1 MNWRRRSKRSQIL
14 NILNGRRRRS
24 IEENGVAAVNQ
35 TDQDQEIDTDHPE
48 EDHEA
53 EEEVQTQRVIETG
66 REVRNTRKKRRN
78 TRSEREVETEIL
90 LFVYINVIVNQ
101 STIVSIPLHF

>member
-14 NILNGRRRRS
+14 NILNGRRKS

-35 TDQDQEIDTDHPE
+35 TDQDQDQEIDTDHLE
-48 EDHEA
+48 EDDLEV

-66 REVRNTRKKRRN
+66 REVRNTRKRRRN
-78 TRSEREVETEIL
+78 TRSEREAETEIL

-101 STIVSIPLHF
+101 STIV